1 MKKCFKKEWIDL
13 TAGSLKLA
21 LISIALELKIAGED
35 RLQSWVQKE

>member
-21 LISIALELKIAGED
+21 QIGIAVELRIAGAD
-35 RLQSWVQKE
+35 TLQSWVLEE